1 MLHKVVRLVGVV
13 TIVATSLMMLEHDAS
28 ATQGTGTYDCFSGNV
43 IVRVTMPLD
52 TLPPNFDQAVYYL
65 DELQPGAT
73 GMPLG
78 QMTRAEGSDAHFS
91 VPDGTTRVWG
101 VYTGPNGSAAANWA
115 EITITGEKPDCAAVT
130 TTTAPSTTTTTISS
144 ATTSTVPPEPAAVS
158 AVSPECIADAPFV
171 MVTFGPQTRYV
182 GKTAHIT
189 FFDVHGVALE
199 AHDAP
204 YVPNGTVKL
213 IYPGASVDAAGNATD
228 WPGWK
233 LAPNGNWVED
243 PSDAYLRDGLT
254 VRIEVNPTAEAKVSY
269 PPATSTCANP
279 NNTPSTTTSTSSTPP
294 LAVTLP
300 NTGTNVPSP
309 LSVIGCS
316 LLAVGVLL
324 AIAAVR
330 RPLRS

>member
-1 MLHKVVRLVGVV
+1 MLHKVVRLVGVA
-13 TIVATSLMMLEHDAS
+13 TIVASSLMMFEHGAS
-28 ATQGTGTYDCFSGNV
+28 ATVGSGTYDCVSGSV

-52 TLPPNFDQAVYYL
+52 TLPLVFDKAVYYL
-65 DELQPGAT
+65 DELRPGAT
-73 GMPLG
+73 GVPLG
-78 QMTRAEGSDAHFS
+78 QMTRVAGTDAHFT
-91 VPDGTTRVWG
+91 VPEGTTRAWG

-115 EITITGEKPDCAAVT
+115 EITITGSKPDCVAVT
-130 TTTAPSTTTTTISS
+130 TTTTPSTTTTTVSS
-144 ATTSTVPPEPAAVS
+144 TTTSTVPPEPAAVS
-158 AVSPECIADAPFV
+158 AVSPECIADAPFII
-171 MVTFGPQTRYV
+171 VTFGPQTRYI

-189 FFDVHGVALE
+189 FFDVHGVVVE
-199 AHDAP
+199 ADEAP

-233 LAPNGNWVED
+233 LAPNGNWIED
-243 PSDAYLRDGLT
+243 PSDSYLRDGLT

-279 NNTPSTTTSTSSTPP
+279 NNTPSTTTSTSPP

-300 NTGTNVPSP
+300 STGTNVPSP
-309 LSVIGCS
+309 LTIFGCS

>member
-1 MLHKVVRLVGVV
+1 MVFG
-13 TIVATSLMMLEHDAS
+13 HDAS

-43 IVRVTMPLD
+43 IVRVTMPLG

-73 GMPLG
+73 GVPLG
-78 QMTRAEGSDAHFS
+78 RMTRAEGSDAHFT
-91 VPDGTTRVWG
+91 VPGGTTRVWG

-115 EITITGEKPDCAAVT
+115 EITITGEKPDCVAVT
-130 TTTAPSTTTTTISS
+130 TTTAPSTTTTTTSTTTTTTISGT
-144 ATTSTVPPEPAAVS
+144 TTSTAPPEPAAVS

-171 MVTFGPQTRYV
+171 IVTFGPQTRYI
-182 GKTAHIT
+182 GKVAHIT
-189 FFDVHGVALE
+189 FFDVHGVVVGTAE
-199 AHDAP
+199 AP

-233 LAPNGNWVED
+233 LAPNGNWIED
-243 PSDAYLRDGLT
+243 PSDAHLRDGLT

-300 NTGTNVPSP
+300 STGTNVPSA
-309 LSVIGCS
+309 LSIVGCS

-330 RPLRS
+330 RPVR